1 MMEPEKKDAFIFS
14 RTNPITLSSKVS
26 SLLINRG
33 NIGKAGD
40 QLPASLGV
48 AEPPP
53 GIILCSPLFF
63 FFFFGSSSHAPP
75 VLSAVSKMN
84 I

>member
-33 NIGKAGD
+33 NRERES
-40 QLPASLGV
+40 Q
-48 AEPPP
+48 
-53 GIILCSPLFF
+53 
-63 FFFFGSSSHAPP
+63 
-75 VLSAVSKMN
+75 
-84 I
+84 